1 MLEMKFILFVEF
13 PKKMKGGVFL
23 TCADDIELF
32 DSEGKFLFCGKFKEN
47 SKKNKKKFSSDKNKI
62 NKFKF

>member
-32 DSEGKFLFCGKFKEN
+32 DSEGKFLFVEN
-47 SKKNKKKFSSDKNKI
+47 SKKILKRIKKNKKKINIKFSI
-62 NKFKF
+62 NY